1 MKISPERQ
9 IANENICFSLSSSE
23 QWEKKK
29 TIKLPLR
36 FQGQLELSKH
46 LVLNAYNYV
55 VKEKISKAKFL

>member
-9 IANENICFSLSSSE
+9 IAKENICFSQAFHSSG
-23 QWEKKK
+23 KK
-29 TIKLPLR
+29 TIKVPLR

-55 VKEKISKAKFL
+55 VKEKDF

>member
-9 IANENICFSLSSSE
+9 IANENICFSLSFSE
-23 QWEKKK
+23 QWEKKP
-29 TIKLPLR
+29 IKLPLR
-36 FQGQLELSKH
+36 FQDQLELSKH